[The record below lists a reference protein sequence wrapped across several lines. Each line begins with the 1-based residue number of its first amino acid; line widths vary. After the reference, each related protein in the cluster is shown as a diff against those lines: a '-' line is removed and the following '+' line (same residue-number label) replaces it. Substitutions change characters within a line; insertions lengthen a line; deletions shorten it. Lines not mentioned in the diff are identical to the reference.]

1 MYFLTGSVERV
12 SSNMRLRLALTS
24 DSFVEVPPN
33 LAAKQRIIS
42 KQSFKCIFI
51 FTSNLFGSLFW
62 NKYFLLKFK
71 MGSYLLI
78 IMSKSQSYK

>member
-1 MYFLTGSVERV
+1 MYFLTGREERV

-33 LAAKQRIIS
+33 LAAKQTIIS
-42 KQSFKCIFI
+42 KQSFKCILI

-62 NKYFLLKFK
+62 NKYVFVEIQKGFSFIAYFELESIL
-71 MGSYLLI
+71 
-78 IMSKSQSYK
+78 